1 MQRVFR
7 EYKRGDRVEITY
19 SENNTHIV
27 DSYKAKDIN
36 LEVMEII
43 RERNRRKLPVTRSFE
58 SYVREW
64 RGHNRLYYLHLF
76 RSHTKDV
83 DLDEN
88 MSMFWELIW
97 LIIGG
102 I

>member
-1 MQRVFR
+1 MKI
-7 EYKRGDRVEITY
+7 EY
-19 SENNTHIV
+19 SENNTHV
-27 DSYKAKDIN
+27 EDSYKYTDYN
-36 LEVMEII
+36 LNVGYII
-43 RERNRRKLPVTRSFE
+43 RERTLRKLKVTRSFE

-83 DLDEN
+83 DLDED
-88 MSMFWELIW
+88 MSMLWELIW

-102 I
+102 EYGKK

>member
-1 MQRVFR
+1 MKIS
-7 EYKRGDRVEITY
+7 YT
-19 SENNTHIV
+19 ENNTHV
-27 DSYKAKDIN
+27 EDSYLANDIKF
-36 LEVMEII
+36 EVGSII
-43 RERNRRKLPVTRSFE
+43 RERYLQFLPVTRSFE

-64 RGHNRLYYLHLF
+64 KGHNRLYKLGLF

-88 MSMFWELIW
+88 MSMIWEIIW
-97 LIIGG
+97 MIIG

>member
-1 MQRVFR
+1 MKVSYT
-7 EYKRGDRVEITY
+7 ET
-19 SENNTHIV
+19 NTHV
-27 DSYKAKDIN
+27 EDSYLVTDIS
-36 LEVMEII
+36 LEVMSII
-43 RERNRRKLPVTRSFE
+43 RERHYRKLPVTRTFE

-64 RGHNRLYYLHLF
+64 KGHNNLYSLGLF

-88 MSMFWELIW
+88 MSMFWELVW
-97 LIIGG
+97 LILGG

>member
-1 MQRVFR
+1 MKI
-7 EYKRGDRVEITY
+7 EY
-19 SENNTHIV
+19 SENNTHV
-27 DSYKAKDIN
+27 TDSYKTDNYN
-36 LEVMEII
+36 LNVCYII
-43 RERNRRKLPVTRSFE
+43 RERTLRKLPVTRSFE

-88 MSMFWELIW
+88 MSMFWELVW

>member
-1 MQRVFR
+1 MN
-7 EYKRGDRVEITY
+7 EIIY
-19 SENNTHIV
+19 SKDNTHVV
-27 DSYKAKDIN
+27 DSYKVKDIN

-43 RERNRRKLPVTRSFE
+43 RERNRRKLPVTRTFD

-64 RGHNRLYYLHLF
+64 KGHNNLYNIGLF

-83 DLDEN
+83 DLQEKETI
-88 MSMFWELIW
+88 FEKIVW
-97 LIIGG
+97 LILGG

>member
-1 MQRVFR
+1 MVSNNEGGFMNI
-7 EYKRGDRVEITY
+7 DY
-19 SENNTHIV
+19 SESNTHV
-27 DSYKAKDIN
+27 KDSYQYTDYN
-36 LEVMEII
+36 LNVMTII
-43 RERNRRKLPVTRSFE
+43 RERHLRSLPVTRSFE

-64 RGHNRLYYLHLF
+64 RGHNRLYKLHLF

-88 MSMFWELIW
+88 MSMFWELVW

>member
-1 MQRVFR
+1 M
-7 EYKRGDRVEITY
+7 KITY
-19 SENNTHIV
+19 TENNTHV
-27 DSYKAKDIN
+27 EDSYKATDIN
-36 LEVMEII
+36 LEVGYIT
-43 RERNRRKLPVTRSFE
+43 RERYLRHLPTTRTFE

-64 RGHNRLYYLHLF
+64 KGHNRLYKLHLF
-76 RSHTKDV
+76 RKHTKDV

-102 I
+102 K

>member
-1 MQRVFR
+1 M
-7 EYKRGDRVEITY
+7 EITY
-19 SENNTHIV
+19 SENNTHVV
-27 DSYKAKDIN
+27 DSYKVIDIG
-36 LEVMEII
+36 LEVGCIM
-43 RERNRRKLPVTRSFE
+43 RERYLRKLPVTRTFE

-88 MSMFWELIW
+88 MPMFWELVW
-97 LIIGG
+97 LIIGR
-102 I
+102 